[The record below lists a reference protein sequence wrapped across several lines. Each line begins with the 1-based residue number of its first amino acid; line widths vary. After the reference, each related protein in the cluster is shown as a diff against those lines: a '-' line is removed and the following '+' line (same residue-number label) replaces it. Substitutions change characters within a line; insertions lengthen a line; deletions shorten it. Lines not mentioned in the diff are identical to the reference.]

1 MSKILKPLAVI
12 ASLALIP
19 TFAMANEN
27 TMDKSRPSAVEE
39 AAVTTKIKAE
49 MVKNKTLSA
58 FQIEVDTQDNKVTL
72 SGKVKTALEKAEA
85 ERVAHSVKGVSTVKN
100 NIVVDP
106 SI

>member
-1 MSKILKPLAVI
+1 MSKFLKPLAIV
-12 ASLALIP
+12 ASLALVP
-19 TFAMANEN
+19 TFVMANE

-58 FQIEVDTQDNKVTL
+58 FQIEVDTQDNNVTL

-85 ERVAHSVKGVSTVKN
+85 ERVAHSVKGVTTVKN
-100 NIVVDP
+100 QIIVDP
-106 SI
+106 TI